1 MATISNA
8 VGGQGTLDADVQ
20 RFHER
25 VSPDPDLAPYFDGMD
40 MRRIIA
46 RQIALFALVV
56 EGPARC
62 NVARK

>member
-1 MATISNA
+1 MANVTNAIS
-8 VGGQGTLDADVQ
+8 GQSTLDAAVQ

-25 VSPDPDLAPYFDGMD
+25 VSRDPDLAPYFDGMD

-56 EGPARC
+56 ESGSM
-62 NVARK
+62 